1 MRSALIWLLFLGLA
15 THLLAACGGGEAEPA
30 PTSTPTAKPVPVP
43 TVATR
48 PTAAPTLQATPAPT
62 PDAIGVVV
70 PTSPSFT
77 WPHWSRTARIA
88 GSAFHL
94 EDTEEDIDAA
104 LDDLASQQVSVVL
117 ADSPWGWSYTAWMDD
132 AEFYAVRDMMATVVK
147 KAHARG
153 LRVVMYQTGLELTSQ
168 PGPKP
173 DVENSD
179 WLQRS
184 LDGEAVFFNDI
195 GSEQEHWLD
204 LGEWDLWLSPCSGYR
219 EFSQRRVRDMVETG
233 IDGLW
238 VDTVYLQH
246 SIGSHEDLWPS
257 ADPCSISAFLGATG
271 LTVPIVEDWEDPK
284 WRRWIV
290 WRHQQ
295 MVDYLLALKDA
306 AHEVNPGLVF
316 FEENWN
322 SDSSGATQY
331 ANDPAA
337 YLPYTDISTGHEVGT
352 IGDRV
357 DEGQTA
363 MRNATLDQWLAYRTM
378 VAFARA
384 ADGGK
389 PSWILTY
396 GYEPRDSEQMAGIVL
411 AEAAN
416 FYETRGP
423 GMAETVGEAY
433 RTRLFDW
440 IKANEGVIYG
450 GDSAAEVGLL
460 YSPRSRDLLD
470 AGSGGMYDVEDSTHF
485 AAYRAAANFLYR
497 AHVPVDVVLDTDTSS
512 FHRYSVLVLPEV
524 QLMSDDVAE
533 ALRAFGGRLI
543 TVGDT
548 GWHDQWMGEREE
560 NALEG
565 VPQLY
570 FDVPDPGLAASADTG
585 LLSTD
590 APPEVQIG
598 LRRTDEG
605 YALVLVNTSAS
616 PTGPF
621 FCDLRLA
628 DGLAVASARLSG
640 PNSPDVE
647 VAFSELEDG
656 IVRVA
661 VPAGVDTVALL
672 VLQGQYRGRSDG
684 VD

>member
-1 MRSALIWLLFLGLA
+1 
-15 THLLAACGGGEAEPA
+15 
-30 PTSTPTAKPVPVP
+30 
-43 TVATR
+43 
-48 PTAAPTLQATPAPT
+48 
-62 PDAIGVVV
+62 
-70 PTSPSFT
+70 
-77 WPHWSRTARIA
+77 
-88 GSAFHL
+88 
-94 EDTEEDIDAA
+94 
-104 LDDLASQQVSVVL
+104 
-117 ADSPWGWSYTAWMDD
+117 MDD
-132 AEFYAVRDMMATVVK
+132 AEFYAVRDMMAAVVK

-153 LRVVMYQTGLELTSQ
+153 LRVVMYQTGLELTSP

-173 DVENSD
+173 DVEDSD
-179 WLQRS
+179 WLQRA

-195 GSEQEHWLD
+195 SSEQEHWLD
-204 LGEWDLWLSPCSGYR
+204 EGEWDLWLSPCSGYR
-219 EFSQRRVRDMVETG
+219 ELSQRRVRDMAETG

-257 ADPCSISAFLGATG
+257 TDPCSISAFEGATG
-271 LTVPIVEDWEDPK
+271 LTVPIVEDWEDPT
-284 WRRWIV
+284 WLRWIV
-290 WRHQQ
+290 WRHRQ

-306 AHEVNPGLVF
+306 GREVNPGLVF

-337 YLPYTDISTGHEVGT
+337 YLPYADISTGHEVGT

-378 VAFARA
+378 IAFARA
-384 ADGGK
+384 ADGDK

-396 GYEPRDSEQMAGIVL
+396 GYEPRDSEQMAGMVL
-411 AEAAN
+411 AEGAN

-433 RTRLFDW
+433 RARLFDW
-440 IKANEGVIYG
+440 IEAHEGVIYG

-485 AAYRAAANFLYR
+485 AAYRAAANLLYR
-497 AHVPVDVVLDTDTSS
+497 AHVPVDIVLDTDTSS
-512 FHRYSVLVLPEV
+512 FDRYSVLVLPEV

-543 TVGDT
+543 AFGDT
-548 GWHDQWMGEREE
+548 GWYDQWMGEREE

-565 VPQLY
+565 VPLLH
-570 FDVPDPGLAASADTG
+570 FDVPDAGLAASADTG
-585 LLSTD
+585 LLSTG

-598 LRRTDEG
+598 LRRIDEG
-605 YALVLVNTSAS
+605 YTLVLVNTA
-616 PTGPF
+616 
-621 FCDLRLA
+621 A
-628 DGLAVASARLSG
+628 AVAESFSLNLGLPSGVDITAAHLSTPDGEDVNVLLLPQPDDNTVRL
-640 PNSPDVE
+640 E
-647 VAFSELEDG
+647 
-656 IVRVA
+656 
-661 VPAGVDTVALL
+661 VPAGLDTVALL
-672 VLQGQYRGRSDG
+672 TLNDQ
-684 VD
+684 